1 MHLGTRERHLES
13 VLQSALRQLIPIRN
27 YPRCLIQITLQ
38 VTGIPE
44 NDYANGKVTQY
55 NIVRPNHN
63 LRSAHVPCALTHMR
77 LVRDSTASTNNEAR

>member
-55 NIVRPNHN
+55 NIVRPNHH
-63 LRSAHVPCALTHMR
+63 LRVAHVHM
-77 LVRDSTASTNNEAR
+77 LLHI